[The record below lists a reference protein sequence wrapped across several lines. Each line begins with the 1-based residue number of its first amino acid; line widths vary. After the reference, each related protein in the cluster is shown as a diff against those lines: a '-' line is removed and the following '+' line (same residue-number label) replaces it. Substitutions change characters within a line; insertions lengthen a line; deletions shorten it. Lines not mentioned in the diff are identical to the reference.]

1 MASNTHGADINELAL
16 GFYLNGEKWYD
27 TSAGAENKFKEK
39 KKLVSN
45 DELLQQMGRARVMAD
60 ECLAYIKKTY
70 GNKKVKNVWWTAR
83 MGSLGD
89 AVGRK
94 DVDQRKNPTDILVQ
108 LSDGTFIGFS
118 AKSTQGKSD
127 IGFKNPGLGTVEK
140 ALKINLSAKVTTITE
155 KYVKQFKLPSST
167 SARKTAIRAKPTIKA
182 VTEAAGVKLLAEI
195 RDVMMTKMKTM
206 SQADLRKYIIDYWMD
221 ANETAYPPY
230 VKVTGFGKAMPF
242 TASITDPLKN
252 DKLRY
257 LQTLRIQVEKV
268 GNESIGVSAGGH
280 KLMKMRAKFES
291 EKLASSIKFSGEP
304 W

>member
-16 GFYLNGEKWYD
+16 GFFLNGEKWYD
-27 TSAGAENKFKEK
+27 RSASAEAKFKEK
-39 KKLVSN
+39 KRMVSN
-45 DELLQQMGRARVMAD
+45 DELLQQMGRAKAMSH
-60 ECLAYIKKTY
+60 ECLAYIRTRY
-70 GNKKVKNVWWTAR
+70 GNKKIKNVWWTAR

-140 ALKINLSAKVTTITE
+140 ALKIDLNRKVVLITE
-155 KYVKQFKLPSST
+155 KYIKQFNLPPST
-167 SARKTAIRAKPTIKA
+167 SARKSAIRAKPAIKA
-182 VTEAAGVKLLAEI
+182 VTEVAGVKLLADI
-195 RDVMMTKMKTM
+195 RDTMLKRMASM
-206 SQADLRKYIIDYWMD
+206 SQPALRKYIIDYWMD
-221 ANETAYPPY
+221 ANEGAYPPY
-230 VKVTGFGKAMPF
+230 VKVTGFGKTAPF
-242 TASITDPLKN
+242 TAKISDPLKN
-252 DKLRY
+252 EKMTY
-257 LQTLRIQVEKV
+257 LQTKSIKLEKV

-280 KLMKMRAKFES
+280 RLMKMRAKFES